1 VVVVTLWPGHVALIE
16 EIARDPGGKPERM
29 RVSSFNYGRGQ
40 GWIDRSCEVT
50 KMFGIEMS
58 HWISLAETAGY
69 WRPEAAAK

>member
-1 VVVVTLWPGHVALIE
+1 MKLPAIQ
-16 EIARDPGGKPERM
+16 GKPERI

-58 HWISLAETAGY
+58 HWISLAETEVAPRSWTEFRG
-69 WRPEAAAK
+69 P